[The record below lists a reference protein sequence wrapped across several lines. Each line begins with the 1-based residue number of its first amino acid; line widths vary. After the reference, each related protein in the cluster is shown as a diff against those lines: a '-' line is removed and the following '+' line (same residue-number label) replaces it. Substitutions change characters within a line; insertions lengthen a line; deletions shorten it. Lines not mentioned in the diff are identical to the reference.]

1 MFRPLSA
8 ATASNAMTRPEQ
20 VHGSASP
27 PRALRDGGPHDREVP
42 RVVEFD
48 RIPETPMAHQTSSA
62 SMPTSRGARQIGAP
76 DVFDFVTAVLG
87 ADDAAATALVQGLL
101 AEAVSVE
108 AIYLD
113 LLAPAARELGTR
125 WEEDE
130 CSFVDVTVAMGRV
143 HRVLRELSQAFQA
156 EGPSANQAGQILLT
170 CLPGEQHTLG
180 LIMVAE
186 FLIREGFRVHVGSP
200 WAEADLL
207 DLIRTEW
214 FDVVGFSAGCESR
227 LSTMKREIQRLR
239 AVSCNPQ
246 LQVLVG
252 GQVFSLDPSLV
263 ERVGADGWARDAAS
277 SADTVRALC
286 AAAGRTTSQPGSA
299 A

>member
-8 ATASNAMTRPEQ
+8 AMASNAMSRPEP
-20 VHGSASP
+20 VHRTVSPPSP
-27 PRALRDGGPHDREVP
+27 PRDGGTLDREVT
-42 RVVEFD
+42 RVVASD

-87 ADDAAATALVQGLL
+87 ADDAAAASLVQGLL
-101 AEAVSVE
+101 ADAVSVE

-156 EGPSANQAGQILLT
+156 EGPSSNQAGQILLT
-170 CLPGEQHTLG
+170 RSSSSARGSACTSGAPGPRPTCSTSSARNG
-180 LIMVAE
+180 LTW
-186 FLIREGFRVHVGSP
+186 
-200 WAEADLL
+200 WA
-207 DLIRTEW
+207 
-214 FDVVGFSAGCESR
+214 SR
-227 LSTMKREIQRLR
+227 R
-239 AVSCNPQ
+239 AV
-246 LQVLVG
+246 
-252 GQVFSLDPSLV
+252 
-263 ERVGADGWARDAAS
+263 RADS
-277 SADTVRALC
+277 
-286 AAAGRTTSQPGSA
+286 PP
-299 A
+299 